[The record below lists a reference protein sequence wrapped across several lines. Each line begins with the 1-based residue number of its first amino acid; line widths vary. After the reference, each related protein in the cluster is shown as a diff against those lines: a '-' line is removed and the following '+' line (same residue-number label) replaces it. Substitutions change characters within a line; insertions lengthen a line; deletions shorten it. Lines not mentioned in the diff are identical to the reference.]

1 MLIIHR
7 KVILKECQYLNKER
21 DEKDKIKNDQ
31 DIIEYIIEVWNIL
44 CKNYRAEVSYLLEEN
59 IILLHTSY
67 HEEEAHSRFRFKNGI
82 LTIEYL
88 ELPSGLQN
96 RGFTTTFL
104 NNIEEEDNGITEI
117 RFLSVKA
124 PFMAE
129 LLEKKGY
136 VSYVMS
142 DLPRKCFK
150 IRKNSNLG

>member
-1 MLIIHR
+1 M
-7 KVILKECQYLNKER
+7 
-21 DEKDKIKNDQ
+21 DDKHKLKNDQ
-31 DIIEYIIEVWNIL
+31 EIIEYIIHVWNTI
-44 CKNYRAEVSYLLEEN
+44 CKDYRAELTYLLEDN
-59 IILLHTSY
+59 IMLLHTHY
-67 HEEEAHSRFRFKNGI
+67 HEEESHSRFRFKNGI

-104 NNIEEEDNGITEI
+104 NNIEEEGNGIMEI
-117 RFLSVKA
+117 RLLSVKA

-142 DLPRKCFK
+142 ELPRKCFK
-150 IRKNSNLG
+150 IRKSSNLG

>member
-1 MLIIHR
+1 MNNLKDELR
-7 KVILKECQYLNKER
+7 SDEGVI
-21 DEKDKIKNDQ
+21 D
-31 DIIEYIIEVWNIL
+31 YIIDAWDKL
-44 CKNYRAEVSYLLEEN
+44 CKSYRAEATHLLEEN
-59 IILLHTSY
+59 IILLHTHY

-88 ELPSGLQN
+88 ELPLGLQN
-96 RGFTTTFL
+96 RGFTSTFL
-104 NNIEEEDNGITEI
+104 NNIEEEDNGIIEI
-117 RFLSVKA
+117 RFLSVKE

-150 IRKNSNLG
+150 IRKNSNLS

>member
-1 MLIIHR
+1 MNNLKDELR
-7 KVILKECQYLNKER
+7 SDEGVI
-21 DEKDKIKNDQ
+21 D
-31 DIIEYIIEVWNIL
+31 YIIDAWNML
-44 CKNYRAEVSYLLEEN
+44 CKSYRAEATHLLEEN
-59 IILLHTSY
+59 IILLHTHY

-88 ELPSGLQN
+88 ELPLGLQN

-104 NNIEEEDNGITEI
+104 NNLEEEDNGIIEI
-117 RFLSVKA
+117 RFLSVKE

-129 LLEKKGY
+129 FLEKKGY

-150 IRKNSNLG
+150 IRKNSNLS

>member
-1 MLIIHR
+1 MNNLKDAKDYINSDEG
-7 KVILKECQYLNKER
+7 VI
-21 DEKDKIKNDQ
+21 D
-31 DIIEYIIEVWNIL
+31 YIIDVWNTL
-44 CKNYRAEVSYLLEEN
+44 CKSYRAEATHLIEEN
-59 IILLHTSY
+59 IILMHTHY

-104 NNIEEEDNGITEI
+104 NNIEEEDNGIIEI

-129 LLEKKGY
+129 LLERKGY

-150 IRKNSNLG
+150 MRKNSSLG

>member
-1 MLIIHR
+1 M
-7 KVILKECQYLNKER
+7 
-21 DEKDKIKNDQ
+21 DDKHKLKNDQ
-31 DIIEYIIEVWNIL
+31 EIIEYIIHVWNTI
-44 CKNYRAEVSYLLEEN
+44 CKDYRAELTYLLEDN
-59 IILLHTSY
+59 IMLLHTHY
-67 HEEEAHSRFRFKNGI
+67 HEEESHSRFRFKNGI

-104 NNIEEEDNGITEI
+104 NNIEEADNGIIEI

-142 DLPRKCFK
+142 ELPRKCFK
-150 IRKNSNLG
+150 FRKSSNLG